1 MSPPAKSE
9 EKRMFLQANFLG
21 TKLEDLDYSF
31 VEVYV
36 SLIPRYH
43 FFYRR
48 VSTCIYALNQLTPY
62 LKNLDF

>member
-1 MSPPAKSE
+1 MDRTE
-9 EKRMFLQANFLG
+9 IYFLG

-31 VEVYV
+31 VEVHV
-36 SLIPRYH
+36 SLIPQYH